1 MNEKALKF
9 DNNRLNKK
17 EFHKPKQPINLD
29 SVNVDQIVVS
39 DKFSHS
45 DDGFKIFYWLK
56 EGEIVKPL
64 CIILPQMGKYI
75 K

>member
-29 SVNVDQIVVS
+29 SVNVDQMVVS
-39 DKFSHS
+39 DKFRHS
-45 DDGFKIFYWLK
+45 DAGFK
-56 EGEIVKPL
+56 
-64 CIILPQMGKYI
+64 
-75 K
+75 